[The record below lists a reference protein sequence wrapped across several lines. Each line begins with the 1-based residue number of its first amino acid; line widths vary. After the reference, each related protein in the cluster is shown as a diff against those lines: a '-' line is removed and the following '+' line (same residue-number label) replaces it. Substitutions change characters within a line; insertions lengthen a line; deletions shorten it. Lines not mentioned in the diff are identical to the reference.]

1 MKKLNIKKLKPE
13 FTLFLISIVV
23 VVVLS
28 LVKNPEL
35 KFVERMSN
43 NFFVVGIVYLSVG
56 VMFEITSWS
65 FTKNYISKP
74 VDKEEVEEIKHSH
87 KDAGVVSS
95 MNKDKEYKRRKEI
108 LNLLWKIF
116 TIVGAIDFGLSIL
129 MILFI

>member
-1 MKKLNIKKLKPE
+1 MKKLNIKKLKPG
-13 FTLFLISIVV
+13 FTLFLISIAVV
-23 VVVLS
+23 IVLS
-28 LVKNPEL
+28 LIKNPEL

>member
-1 MKKLNIKKLKPE
+1 MKKLNAKKLKPV

-28 LVKNPEL
+28 LIKNPGL
-35 KFVERMSN
+35 NFIERLSN
-43 NFFVVGIVYLSVG
+43 NFFVVGIVYLAVG

-65 FTKNYISKP
+65 FTRKYIKKP
-74 VDKEEVEEIKHSH
+74 IDKEEIEELKYSH

-116 TIVGAIDFGLSIL
+116 TIVGAVDFGLSIL

>member
-1 MKKLNIKKLKPE
+1 M
-13 FTLFLISIVV
+13 ISIAVV
-23 VVVLS
+23 IVLS

>member
-13 FTLFLISIVV
+13 FTLFLISIAVV
-23 VVVLS
+23 IVLS
-28 LVKNPEL
+28 LIKNPEL

-116 TIVGAIDFGLSIL
+116 TVVGAIDFGLSIL